1 MSIIFFKIGNT
12 DFSAAIDRQ
21 NYAVDNETVTVPWT
35 DINGTEHR
43 DFVRTRLS
51 GRFTLGYSD
60 TSDFAAAVA
69 AIASAV
75 ATNGYAASCQVYANN
90 DGTTHTAD
98 CYLTLLGGAKYNF
111 DTGRQW
117 QTLDV
122 ELTER

>member
-12 DFSAAIDRQ
+12 DFSEAVDRQ

-43 DFVRTRLS
+43 DFVRTRLT

-60 TSDFAAAVA
+60 ATAFAAAIS
-69 AIASAV
+69 AISSAV
-75 ATNGYAASCQVYANN
+75 ATNGYASCSVYANN

-98 CYLTLLGGAKYNF
+98 CYLTLRGGAKYDFTN
-111 DTGRQW
+111 DRQW
-117 QTLDV
+117 QTVDV
-122 ELTER
+122 ELLER

>member
-1 MSIIFFKIGNT
+1 MSIIFFKIGTT
-12 DFSAAIDRQ
+12 DFSEAVDRQ

-60 TSDFAAAVA
+60 ATAFAAAIS
-69 AIASAV
+69 AISSAV
-75 ATNGYAASCQVYANN
+75 ATNGYASCQVYANN
-90 DGTTHTAD
+90 DGTTHTAN
-98 CYLTLLGGAKYNF
+98 CYLTLTGGAKYNF
-111 DTGRQW
+111 DTDRQW

-122 ELTER
+122 ELIER